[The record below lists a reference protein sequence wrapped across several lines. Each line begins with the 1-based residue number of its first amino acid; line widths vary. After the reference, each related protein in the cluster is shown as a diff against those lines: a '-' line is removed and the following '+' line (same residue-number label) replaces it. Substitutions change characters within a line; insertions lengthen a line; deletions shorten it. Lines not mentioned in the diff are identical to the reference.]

1 MNKKISI
8 YLMLLIFVSVGVY
21 SNSVFN
27 KFAFDDVHIV
37 ENNPLVNPVRN
48 GVSRRN
54 IFNRVKNTLCA
65 AGLLFKSEYGAQT
78 DFAGVKIYRP
88 LVMVSYLLTN
98 ISSGNNPFRHHLWNV
113 ILQTINVI
121 LVFFLC
127 KRLLTFFYRKEGFET
142 EAFLCGLFFAVHP
155 VHAEVVAGIVGRS
168 EILAGLFCFV
178 SFLFYIKNTKQTRNK
193 PVISQS
199 LNLLISVVCFF
210 LALLSK
216 ENSAALLGLIFF
228 YEILFNKKLSKS
240 IIGFFGIFVFWL
252 IVKYFAIGG
261 IFTGSESYF
270 KEGVVV
276 RIFTMSKVMLFYIK
290 LMFIP
295 YPLNPDWGLS
305 DVISISQT
313 FFEPFVILSFIAL
326 VAVFFAAYKM
336 IKTNPIFTFSILWF
350 FAFLFPVSN
359 IIPIGDFIA
368 ERFLYIPSFGF
379 CLFAGDLIHRNKKLI
394 KIASLVLVIFSFVTV
409 KQNTVWKNNM
419 SLWTY
424 TTQKFPKNWR
434 AFWELGKC
442 YRTEKNADD
451 TIKFFKKSLSLRETD
466 LVLYDLA
473 VELRKKG
480 DCPSAIESLNI
491 LIGIDKR
498 SAKAYLERAKCYG
511 SLGNY
516 KNAVSDFQTAAL
528 LSPKDDNIFYETGR
542 FYILRDDLSSAKNNF
557 KKAAELNGKNA
568 NALVGIGVCF
578 YQTKNFKIAKNYFSA
593 ALRIDSHNMEA
604 MYNLIVVN
612 VSLGNKEEAKSLLEK
627 YKNLNP
633 DDPKISKRYEG
644 LGGL

>member
-1 MNKKISI
+1 MNKRKSI
-8 YLMLLIFVSVGVY
+8 YLMILVFVSIGIY
-21 SNSVFN
+21 FNSLFN

-37 ENNPLVNPVRN
+37 ENNPLMKNPL
-48 GVSRRN
+48 SS
-54 IFNRVKNTLCA
+54 
-65 AGLLFKSEYGAQT
+65 AGLLFRSEYGAQT

-98 ISSGNNPFRHHLWNV
+98 IFFGNNPFWHHLGNV
-113 ILQTINVI
+113 ILETINVL

-127 KRLLTFFYRKEGFET
+127 KQLLTFFYKPVLTNRSGKEGFET

-178 SFLFYIKNTKQTRNK
+178 SFFLYIKHTERTRNK
-193 PVISQS
+193 NTEQTQNKTLISQS
-199 LNLLISVVCFF
+199 LNLFISVVCFF

-216 ENSAALLGLIFF
+216 ENAAALMGFIFL
-228 YEILFNKKLSKS
+228 YELLFNKKLSKS
-240 IIGFFGIFVFWL
+240 MIGFFGVFIFYL
-252 IVKYFAIGG
+252 LVKYFAIGG
-261 IFTGSESYF
+261 IFTGSERYF
-270 KEGVVV
+270 KEGLPV
-276 RIFTMSKVMLFYIK
+276 RVFTMSKALLFYIK

-305 DVISISQT
+305 DVISVSQT
-313 FFEPFVILSFIAL
+313 FFEPFVILSFITLA
-326 VAVFFAAYKM
+326 AVFFAAYKT
-336 IKTNPIFTFSILWF
+336 IKINPVFAFSILWF

-368 ERFLYIPSFGF
+368 ERFLYISSFGF
-379 CLFAGDLIHRNKKLI
+379 CLFVGDLIHRNKKLI
-394 KIASLVLVIFSFVTV
+394 KTAPFILVIFSFITV
-409 KQNTVWKNNM
+409 KQNTVWKNNI

-424 TTQKFPKNWR
+424 TTQKFPNNWR

-451 TIKFFKKSLSLRETD
+451 TIKNFKKSIALRETD

-480 DCPSAIESLNI
+480 DYLAAIESLNKF
-491 LIGIDKR
+491 IGIDGK

-511 SLGNY
+511 HIGNY
-516 KNAVSDFQTAAL
+516 KNAVSDFQAAAQL
-528 LSPKDDNIFYETGR
+528 TPKNDNIFYEIGR
-542 FYILRDDLSSAKNNF
+542 FYILRGDLTSAKNNF
-557 KKAAELNGKNA
+557 AKAVELNGKNA
-568 NALVGIGVCF
+568 NAFVGLGVCF
-578 YQTKNFKIAKNYFSA
+578 YQAKNFRIAKNYFFA
-593 ALRIDSHNMEA
+593 ALKIAPQNTEA

-612 VSLGNKEEAKSLLEK
+612 ISLGNKVEAKSLLEK
-627 YKNLNP
+627 YRNLNP
-633 DDPKISKRYEG
+633 DNPKISQLEAG
-644 LGGL
+644 IL

>member
-1 MNKKISI
+1 
-8 YLMLLIFVSVGVY
+8 MLLIFVSVGVY

-37 ENNPLVNPVRN
+37 ENNPL
-48 GVSRRN
+48 
-54 IFNRVKNTLCA
+54 IKNTFRG

-98 ISSGNNPFRHHLWNV
+98 IFSGNKPIFHHLGNV
-113 ILQTINVI
+113 ILQTINVL

-127 KRLLTFFYRKEGFET
+127 KQLLAFFYKKEGFET
-142 EAFLCGLFFAVHP
+142 EAFLCALFFAVHP

-168 EILAGLFCFV
+168 EILAGFFCFV
-178 SFLFYIKNTKQTRNK
+178 SFLLYIKN
-193 PVISQS
+193 
-199 LNLLISVVCFF
+199 NLFWSMVVFF

-216 ENSAALLGLIFF
+216 ENSVALLGLIFF
-228 YEILFNKKLSKS
+228 YEVLFNKKLSKS

-261 IFTGSESYF
+261 IFTGSERYF
-270 KEGVVV
+270 KEGLAV
-276 RIFTMSKVMLFYIK
+276 RVFTMSKATLFYIK

-305 DVISISQT
+305 DIISISQT
-313 FFEPFVILSFIAL
+313 FFEPFVILSFLTLA
-326 VAVFFAAYKM
+326 AVFFAAYKM
-336 IKTNPIFTFSILWF
+336 IKINPVFAFSILWF

-379 CLFAGDLIHRNKKLI
+379 CLFAGDLVHRNKKLI
-394 KIASLVLVIFSFVTV
+394 KIAPLILVIFSFITV

-424 TTQKFPKNWR
+424 TAQKFPKNWR

-442 YRTEKNADD
+442 YRTEKNAGD
-451 TIKFFKKSLSLRETD
+451 TIKYFKKSIALRETD

-491 LIGIDKR
+491 LIGIDGK

-511 SLGNY
+511 HTGSY
-516 KNAVSDFQTAAL
+516 KDAVSDFQTAAL
-528 LSPKDDNIFYETGR
+528 LSPKDDNIFYEAGR
-542 FYILRDDLSSAKNNF
+542 FYILRGDLSSAKNNF

-568 NALVGIGVCF
+568 NALVGVGVCF
-578 YQTKNFKIAKNYFSA
+578 YQMKNFKIAKNYFSA
-593 ALRIDSHNMEA
+593 ALRIDSQNTEA

-633 DDPKISKRYEG
+633 DDPKISRIEAG
-644 LGGL
+644 IL